1 MYCTSPSIQLSVC
14 SLKGNST
21 IAKQCIVCGVIDA
34 TRKYKHCFYVEPT
47 QNKVALLPSSYVPLV
62 NYKSSQHLPCLSLLK
77 EVGIET
83 D

>member
-1 MYCTSPSIQLSVC
+1 MHTVYCTSPSIQLSVC

-47 QNKVALLPSSYVPLV
+47 QNKVALLPTSY
-62 NYKSSQHLPCLSLLK
+62 YKSSQLLPCLSLLK